1 MAALLHS
8 VGSNDAIITVTSIP
22 YESPEDTSQL
32 CHFIKVLIP
41 GSEGKHR
48 GGTYPTLGIIGRLGA
63 QQAQPNRIGIVS
75 DADGSIVAFASAM
88 KLLDMAAR
96 AEPQRGRNN

>member
-1 MAALLHS
+1 MLMAKKWQRYSHS

-41 GSEGKHR
+41 GSEGN
-48 GGTYPTLGIIGRLGA
+48 TVEALT
-63 QQAQPNRIGIVS
+63 
-75 DADGSIVAFASAM
+75 
-88 KLLDMAAR
+88 
-96 AEPQRGRNN
+96 